1 MDLPSILALS
11 VGLAMDATA
20 VSAAR
25 GLCVTTVRPR
35 HVALVAAYFGGAQA
49 LMPLLGWQLGHL
61 LGGWV
66 SAWDH
71 WIACGLLTIIGGKMC
86 LEARKGPEEAPCDRM
101 SSGDPFAHRLMI
113 ALAIATS
120 IDAFAVG
127 ITLPLLKAPLV
138 LTLVAIGLTTALLS
152 AAGLF
157 AGRRFGAAL
166 GRRMDA
172 VGGIVLIVLGIKILV
187 EHLRGG

>member
-1 MDLPSILALS
+1 MDFPSILALS

-25 GLCVTTVRPR
+25 GLCLARVRPR
-35 HVALVAAYFGGAQA
+35 HIALVAAYFGGAQA
-49 LMPLLGWQLGHL
+49 LMPLLGWQLGSFVGSL
-61 LGGWV
+61 V
-66 SAWDH
+66 STWDH
-71 WIACGLLTIIGGKMC
+71 WIAWVLLTIIGGKMC
-86 LEARKGPEEAPCDRM
+86 LESRKAEDNPCGHDN
-101 SSGDPFAHRLMI
+101 SNDPFAHRLMLV
-113 ALAIATS
+113 LAVATS

-127 ITLPLLKAPLV
+127 ITLPLLRAPLV
-138 LTLVAIGLTTALLS
+138 LTLATIGITTAVLS

-172 VGGIVLIVLGIKILV
+172 VGGIVLILLGLKILV
-187 EHLRGG
+187 EHLRAG